1 MIVVHETADDATIWE
16 EINYEKNTYEDAF
29 VHAFVDGNNI
39 IVISN
44 TDHEAWGLDIQQM
57 DEPFNLNKLRLPE
70 QVTLRRK
77 FQMRHTLQPI

>member
-29 VHAFVDGNNI
+29 VDGNNI

-44 TDHEAWGLDIQQM
+44 TDHEAWGAGYPANGRAVQ
-57 DEPFNLNKLRLPE
+57 FE
-70 QVTLRRK
+70 QIEVTGASNFTK
-77 FQMRHTLQPI
+77 EIGSVKYFV